1 MSRPPSSLFYRI
13 LPAVIILLTLPSSH
27 PVQAAQELR
36 LIDNQS
42 QLIKLAEPPSTVV
55 VGNPAI
61 ADITTDGTSLFFHPR
76 APGVTNV
83 IAMDAKGRKL
93 ADYLVRVIFQDSYSV
108 AMYTPTGRRTYTCVV
123 DCELTLRLGDNN
135 DYFDKFTYQA
145 EAKNTLASTQA
156 MGEDL
161 LLPEYNPFT
170 FGIQPQ

>member
-1 MSRPPSSLFYRI
+1 MSRLSSSSFCRI
-13 LPAVIILLTLPSSH
+13 LPALIVLLLMTHDH
-27 PVQAAQELR
+27 PAEAAQELR

-83 IAMDAKGRKL
+83 IAMDAKGGKL

-108 AMYTPTGRRTYTCVV
+108 AMYTPTGRRTYSCVV
-123 DCELTLRLGDNN
+123 DCELILRLGDNN

-145 EAKNTLASTQA
+145 EAKNTLSSTQA

-161 LLPEYNPFT
+161 LVPQYSPFT

>member
-1 MSRPPSSLFYRI
+1 MSRVSSRYFCRI
-13 LPAVIILLTLPSSH
+13 LPALIILLLVARDH
-27 PVQAAQELR
+27 PAQAAQELR

-83 IAMDAKGRKL
+83 IAMDAKGGKL

-108 AMYTPTGRRTYTCVV
+108 AMYTPTGRRTYSCVV
-123 DCELTLRLGDNN
+123 DCELILRMGDNN

-145 EAKNTLASTQA
+145 EAKNTLSSTQA

-161 LLPEYNPFT
+161 LVPQYTPFT
-170 FGIQPQ
+170 FGIPPQ